1 MTGIKIEGVMKVIIT
16 ITLLMISFLSY
27 ANIYV
32 TSSEGDA
39 VLSEEVCSLDKNQK
53 VATIPS
59 WKLFPKV
66 AIVGC
71 WKDDDKGNAI
81 VHWYQQVGA
90 GGGLLA
96 IDHSEKIP
104 LPVEHKKRPLDLISL
119 KEDSNDVLRWN
130 HVSPLFLP
138 RDNCMAYQKSIIDP
152 FKDAGLKFE
161 WSAFA
166 TLKGSYNNLF
176 VVAYEKDTVVGVLAF
191 TEKYSDCLLLQNEL
205 NNMSKIIIT
214 HPDLK

>member
-1 MTGIKIEGVMKVIIT
+1 MLRTIIT
-16 ITLLMISFLSY
+16 VALLMLSFGSY

-39 VLSEEVCSLDKNQK
+39 ILGEDVCSINKNQK
-53 VATIPS
+53 EATIPR
-59 WKLFPKV
+59 WKLFPRV
-66 AIVGC
+66 AILGC
-71 WKDDDKGNAI
+71 WEDDSKGNAI

-90 GGGLLA
+90 DGGLLDVDR
-96 IDHSEKIP
+96 IEKIP
-104 LPVEHKKRPLDLISL
+104 LPLQNKKRPLDLISL

-138 RDNCMAYQKSIIDP
+138 RDNCIAYQKSIIDP

-161 WSAFA
+161 WNAFA

-176 VVAYEKDTVVGVLAF
+176 VVAYEKDKVVGVLAF

-205 NNMSKIIIT
+205 NNMSKITIT